1 MKLFGGRSSGGRR
14 SAGARPMK
22 AARPVVMSRSPEAAL
37 GRETRGLLSPA
48 RRSAPPPSSSG
59 RGGGLGRSARS
70 ATGRR
75 WFGGGFGGRLLA
87 PVRAIGR
94 IATPARAAA
103 LLGLLASGF
112 LLNFVTGRTAFGLT
126 RTDVPALTW
135 TDPAAV
141 VAALGL
147 TQGRNVFQLD
157 TAPLE
162 AALRTLPA
170 VANAEVTVQLPDAVV
185 VVAIEERVPIL
196 AWQVGDTRYLADRE
210 GTIFATAPDGD
221 PLPTGVAVIEDRR
234 VGADATLAVGTTLDV
249 VDLDVATRLG
259 SLTPDDVGSA
269 VTRLKVA
276 VTDDDGFIVNAPGS
290 WTAVFGFYSP
300 STRATDMIPGQVRL
314 LRSLLAGGEGT
325 LTRIILASESGGTY
339 VPKPTRKP

>member
-1 MKLFGGRSSGGRR
+1 
-14 SAGARPMK
+14 
-22 AARPVVMSRSPEAAL
+22 
-37 GRETRGLLSPA
+37 
-48 RRSAPPPSSSG
+48 
-59 RGGGLGRSARS
+59 
-70 ATGRR
+70 
-75 WFGGGFGGRLLA
+75 
-87 PVRAIGR
+87 
-94 IATPARAAA
+94 
-103 LLGLLASGF
+103 
-112 LLNFVTGRTAFGLT
+112 
-126 RTDVPALTW
+126 
-135 TDPAAV
+135 
-141 VAALGL
+141 
-147 TQGRNVFQLD
+147 
-157 TAPLE
+157 
-162 AALRTLPA
+162 
-170 VANAEVTVQLPDAVV
+170 
-185 VVAIEERVPIL
+185 
-196 AWQVGDTRYLADRE
+196 
-210 GTIFATAPDGD
+210 
-221 PLPTGVAVIEDRR
+221 VIEDRR